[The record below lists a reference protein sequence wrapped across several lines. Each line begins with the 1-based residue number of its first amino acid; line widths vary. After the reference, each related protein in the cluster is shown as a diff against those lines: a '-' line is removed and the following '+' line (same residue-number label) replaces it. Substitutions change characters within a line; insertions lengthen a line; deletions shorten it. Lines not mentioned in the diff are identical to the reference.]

1 MALKIY
7 SLAYGFLFFVAVLQI
22 LDIFVWIRIRIRG
35 SRRPKTCGSGG
46 SGSAT
51 VCNYFFCS
59 ALLNSYKMQGLTRT
73 WSEPIVCSRIT
84 GRLVTTFLRVPDRLL
99 ITLEPGETRVIDRVE
114 AGLEK
119 TRVFLKNPAQWVFCF
134 FWVFWFFGF
143 FLNIFA
149 QKGEFLG
156 FFQFQEYF

>member
-1 MALKIY
+1 
-7 SLAYGFLFFVAVLQI
+7 
-22 LDIFVWIRIRIRG
+22 
-35 SRRPKTCGSGG
+35 
-46 SGSAT
+46 
-51 VCNYFFCS
+51 
-59 ALLNSYKMQGLTRT
+59 MQGLTRT

-119 TRVFLKNPAQWVFCF
+119 TRFFKKKPSPVGFLVFFVSFG
-134 FWVFWFFGF
+134 FFGF
-143 FLNIFA
+143 VLNIFA

-156 FFQFQEYF
+156 FFQFQEYS